1 MNDLGYLKR
10 FTFVG
15 PEAVISQS
23 ETDLLF
29 EMWLVLLEANN
40 SKNNVTLAS
49 LKRFLF
55 IVGGLET
62 TEQCPKLRQLFLK
75 FKPFMHNRIA
85 NQGKQEKKS
94 SP

>member
-1 MNDLGYLKR
+1 
-10 FTFVG
+10 
-15 PEAVISQS
+15 
-23 ETDLLF
+23 
-29 EMWLVLLEANN
+29 
-40 SKNNVTLAS
+40 
-49 LKRFLF
+49 LF